1 MSVSESI
8 NDMRKKISDTNS
20 LTKNEALRNPWV
32 LTILGIVVTFVTVNI
47 VFIIVAFVTSPGLV
61 VENYYEAGRAYEKN
75 ALKMLAATQ
84 STRNW
89 ETKLDMTQDVFINKE
104 NAIRFTAVDERGLP
118 IADAS
123 VQLVAYRPS
132 DAEEDIITP
141 MKEIAPGL
149 FEAVVT
155 FPLKGIWD
163 VNVKV
168 QQENSKFELARRI
181 SVKM

>member
-1 MSVSESI
+1 MAIMESI
-8 NDMRKKISDTNS
+8 LDMRRKMSQSN
-20 LTKNEALRNPWV
+20 NEALRNPWV
-32 LTILGIVVTFVTVNI
+32 LTILGIVITFVTVNVIFI
-47 VFIIVAFVTSPGLV
+47 VVAFVTSPGLV

-75 ALKMLAATQ
+75 ALKMLAETQ

-89 ETKLDMTQDVFINKE
+89 ETNLDMTPEVFINKE

-132 DAEEDIITP
+132 DADADITTP

-149 FEAVVT
+149 FEAIVI

-168 QQENSKFELARRI
+168 QQGSSKFELARRI
-181 SVKM
+181 SVQL

>member
-1 MSVSESI
+1 MSISESI
-8 NDMRKKISDTNS
+8 NTMRKNTSQSSND
-20 LTKNEALRNPWV
+20 ALRNPWV
-32 LTILGIVVTFVTVNI
+32 LTILGIMATFITVNVI
-47 VFIIVAFVTSPGLV
+47 FIIVAFVTSPGLV
-61 VENYYEAGRAYEKN
+61 VENYYEQGRAYEKN

-89 ETKLDMTQDVFINKE
+89 ETKLDMTDEIFLGRK
-104 NAIRFTAVDERGLP
+104 NAIRFSAVDERGLP

-132 DAEEDIITP
+132 DADADIVTA
-141 MKEIAPGL
+141 MNEIAPGL
-149 FEAVVT
+149 FETEIV

-168 QQENSKFELARRI
+168 EQGSSKFELAKRI
-181 SVKM
+181 SVIQ